1 MNRSELLRAIQI
13 ADFALTEANLF
24 LDSHPDDENALRY
37 YAKYKARLDELMED
51 YVNRFG
57 PLCAHQYA
65 SWDHW
70 KWVDGPFPWA
80 LETNV

>member
-37 YAKYKARLDELMED
+37 YAKYKARLDELMEEY
-51 YVNRFG
+51 YVPEFAEDEKAKDKDFAESCNKAVG
-57 PLCAHQYA
+57 VIKAW
-65 SWDHW
+65 S
-70 KWVDGPFPWA
+70 
-80 LETNV
+80 